1 MKLVI
6 VSDAWEPQIN
16 GVVRVYQNLAR
27 ELRARGVTIE
37 IIGPDRFYS
46 VPMPGY
52 AEIRLSL
59 FAKAKLWCLLDAAQA
74 DAIHIAVE
82 GPLGWLA
89 RAWCQKHHKPF
100 STFFHTQFP
109 DYVAARVSFLG
120 TRLTKLVR
128 NMCIAHVKRFHAPAH
143 HTYVTTKTIEDQLRG
158 WGWVP
163 AIKRIACGVDFE
175 TFHTGPRTLF
185 ADLPRPIH
193 LFVGRIAIEK
203 NITAFLDLPLT
214 GSKVV
219 VGQGPQLDAL
229 KANYPDVVFTGAK
242 TGVALGDHFRS
253 ADVFVFPSKTDTF
266 GLVIVEALACGLPVA
281 GYDVAGP
288 RDILTDP
295 ILGAVDNDLSVA
307 VTEALA
313 ASATPEAR
321 YNHAK
326 ALYSWPAIAEAF
338 FEGEEDLQ
346 P

>member
-1 MKLVI
+1 MKLLI

-27 ELRARGVTIE
+27 ELRAKGHTVE
-37 IIGPDRFYS
+37 VIGPDRFFS

-59 FAKAKLWCLLDAAQA
+59 FARAKLERLLNETKA

-89 RAWCQKHHKPF
+89 RRWCIKHNRPF

-120 TRLTKLVR
+120 TRLTALVR
-128 NMCIAHVKRFHAPAH
+128 KFCVAHVKRFHAPARL
-143 HTYVTTKTIEDQLRG
+143 TYVTTKTIEDQLKG
-158 WGWVP
+158 WGWKP
-163 AIKRIACGVDFE
+163 AIKRIACGVDF
-175 TFHTGPRTLF
+175 TFFHPGGRTLF
-185 ADLPRPIH
+185 ADLPRPVH

-203 NITAFLDLPLT
+203 NITAFLDLQLS

-219 VGQGPQLDAL
+219 VGQGPQLDSL
-229 KANYPDVVFTGAK
+229 KTAYPDVVFTGAK
-242 TGVALGDHFRS
+242 TGALLADHFRS
-253 ADVFVFPSKTDTF
+253 ADVFVFPSRTDTF

-288 RDILTDP
+288 RDILTSPD
-295 ILGAVDNDLSVA
+295 LGAVDTDLGIA
-307 VTEALA
+307 VTRALQ
-313 ASATPEAR
+313 SDATPEMR

-326 ALYSWPAIAEAF
+326 ALYSWPAIADTFCET
-338 FEGEEDLQ
+338 ENTRPQ
-346 P
+346 